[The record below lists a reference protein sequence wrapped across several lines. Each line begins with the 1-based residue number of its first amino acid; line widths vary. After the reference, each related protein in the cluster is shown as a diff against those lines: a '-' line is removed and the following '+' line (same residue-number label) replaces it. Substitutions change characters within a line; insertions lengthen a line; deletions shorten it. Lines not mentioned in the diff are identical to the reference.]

1 MISVSTKLNPQSNN
15 LSSPARVSAS
25 AVLLG
30 GVKTG
35 LSGETPGK
43 TKKALP
49 HFSGATGLGLI
60 PLSPATARVDRVFQW
75 LGKSRTREMLLED
88 LVGFGVLRTGM
99 DLGRGYFYGNNE
111 INWPAGRERILREV
125 CSIFTDNVSS
135 GLAAFALGYVLDKK
149 LGSFSN
155 KFTDFSTL
163 ELFQQLAATSPNTK
177 AFTQSLARAI
187 SPEKAARIEPLI
199 YNLVTNAA
207 EKGTAHSAMDAA
219 TTIAKTLGKT
229 EFDVTLPQGSFSLD
243 KLLGDLAEFNGE
255 LRQRAGKKLSQTP
268 KVWQQEA
275 EALLAKTLKVK
286 RWKMSC
292 LAVGAVLTLLVPLF
306 NTWLTKKIDKIDYY
320 PGEIGLNGLT
330 AKGNTL
336 RGNERFQ
343 FKGRIGLSNGSL
355 KRPQAF
361 SQFERP
367 IYASPKKKTW
377 AETHMPFVNQSL
389 KEGKLWPLLLAL
401 VPLPAA
407 IGLVDTV
414 NKSLNL
420 PGKGFFR
427 RLRNMYDFKPGF
439 PFTTQQ
445 QMASM
450 FAFLITSRLLNSRS
464 GNEYRERLVDSFLG
478 WGLWIFGTPIIKQW
492 ITKAMDKNVGTQ
504 LLKTVGGKQ
513 VMRSRAEIERLLSA
527 DVAKKTLSRN
537 IWVGAISTVATMLL
551 LGVIEPY
558 IAIKWT
564 EANSEKN
571 S

>member
-1 MISVSTKLNPQSNN
+1 MISISTKLTPQSKTP
-15 LSSPARVSAS
+15 LS
-25 AVLLG
+25 
-30 GVKTG
+30 
-35 LSGETPGK
+35 LS
-43 TKKALP
+43 KALP
-49 HFSGATGLGLI
+49 QFSGAAGLGMI
-60 PLSPATARVDRVFQW
+60 PLSPATARVDSIFQW

-135 GLAAFALGYVLDKK
+135 GLAAFALGYVLDRK

-163 ELFQQLAATSPNTK
+163 ELFQQLAASSPNTK
-177 AFTQSLARAI
+177 AFTQNLAKAI

-199 YNLVTNAA
+199 YNLVAKAA
-207 EKGTAHSAMDAA
+207 EKGSANTAMDAA
-219 TTIAKTLGKT
+219 TAIAKTLGKG
-229 EFDVTLPQGSFSLD
+229 EFDVTLAQGNFSLD
-243 KLLGDLAEFNGE
+243 KLLGDLAEFSGE
-255 LRQRAGKKLSQTP
+255 LRVRAGKKLNQTP
-268 KVWQQEA
+268 KAWQQEA
-275 EALLAKTLKVK
+275 EALLGKTLKVK

-330 AKGNTL
+330 AKGNTA
-336 RGNERFQ
+336 RGNDNSQ
-343 FKGRIGLSNGSL
+343 FKGQAGLSNSLSKGAL
-355 KRPQAF
+355 KRPRAF

-367 IYASPKKKTW
+367 VYVSPKKKTW

-492 ITKAMDKNVGTQ
+492 ITKAMDKNAGTQ

-551 LGVIEPY
+551 LGIIEPY

-571 S
+571 T